1 MTNAK
6 KVKLSIFAIIAIL
19 IVIIIFQNMAP
30 VELYVLFWAPFS
42 ISKTLLL
49 VITAFIGFIFGLL
62 FKYIF
67 FKKKNN

>member
-6 KVKLSIFAIIAIL
+6 KVKLSIFGIIAVL
-19 IVIIIFQNMAP
+19 IIIIIFQNMDP
-30 VELYVLFWAPFS
+30 VALHVLFWNPFT

-67 FKKKNN
+67 LKKKN

>member
-6 KVKLSIFAIIAIL
+6 KVKLSVFGIIAI
-19 IVIIIFQNMAP
+19 IIIIIIFQNMDT
-30 VELYVLFWAPFS
+30 VTLDVLFWKTVS

-49 VITAFIGFIFGLL
+49 IITAFIGFIFGIL

-67 FKKKNN
+67 FKKKK